1 MQDYFYK
8 LADAIKARLT
18 GDEGFTA
25 SFSGEQSQF
34 VRFNRS
40 AVRQPG
46 TVSQSYLSIELF
58 RGKRHAGATVTV
70 TEDRGEDES
79 RIAEGIDDLRDVLA
93 SAEEDPHFLINTEPQ
108 STERVTP
115 DRLASP
121 QNAVDAILSAGVGED
136 LVGFYAAGPIH
147 AGFANSYGQRNWQT
161 VHAFNFDACFYLRGD
176 PAVKDRAVKMEY
188 GGQAW
193 DGAKFAA
200 KAEAARAQL
209 ASLARPAKT
218 LTPGGYRVYLTPAAM
233 EEVMGMLC
241 WEGFSFAARE
251 TATTPLLRLGNG
263 ESLSP
268 LVSITEN
275 IAEGLAPAFQGEG
288 FLRPEKVALIASGA
302 LGATLASP
310 RSAAEFGA
318 VQNGAEDYEAPLAL
332 DMAAGALA
340 DKDVLAAL
348 GTGVYV
354 GNLWYLNYSDRNAC
368 RMTGMT
374 RFATF
379 WVENGEIVA
388 PLNVMRFDDSAYRF
402 LGSNLVGLTAA
413 RDWRLSTDTYEARS
427 SRSMHLPG
435 ALIDDFRLTL

>member
-1 MQDYFYK
+1 MQDYFYT
-8 LADAIKARLT
+8 LADAIAARLT
-18 GDEGFTA
+18 GGEGFTA
-25 SFSGEQSQF
+25 SFSGERSQF

-46 TVSQSYLSIELF
+46 TVSQSYLSVELF
-58 RGKRHAGATVTV
+58 RGKRHASATVTL
-70 TEDRGEDES
+70 TEDRSEDES
-79 RIAEGIDDLRDVLA
+79 SIGSAIEDLRSVLA
-93 SAEEDPHFLINTEPQ
+93 DTEEDPHFVLNTEPQ
-108 STERVTP
+108 STERLTP
-115 DRLASP
+115 DRLASSRD
-121 QNAVDAILSAGVGED
+121 AVDAILSAGVGED

-147 AGFANSYGQRNWQT
+147 DGFANSYGQRNWHT

-188 GGQAW
+188 GGQIW
-193 DGAKFAA
+193 DSAEFAA
-200 KAEAARAQL
+200 KAAAARAQL
-209 ASLARPAKT
+209 ASLAKPAKT
-218 LTPGGYRVYLTPAAM
+218 LSPGGYRVYLTPAAI

-241 WEGFSFAARE
+241 WEGFSFAARK

-263 ESLSP
+263 ESFSP
-268 LVSITEN
+268 LVSITED
-275 IAEGLAPAFQGEG
+275 IADGLAPAFQSEG
-288 FLRPEKVALIASGA
+288 FLRPGKIALITGGA

-318 VQNGAEDYEAPLAL
+318 VQNGAEYYEAPVAL
-332 DMAAGALA
+332 DMAAGTLP
-340 DKDVLAAL
+340 DKDVLVAL
-348 GTGVYV
+348 GTGVYA

-402 LGSNLVGLTAA
+402 LGANLVGLTAA

-427 SRSMHLPG
+427 TRSMHLPG

>member
-1 MQDYFYK
+1 MQDYFFS
-8 LADAIKARLT
+8 LADIIAARLK
-18 GDEGFTA
+18 GDEGFLA
-25 SFSGEQSQF
+25 GFSGERSQF

-46 TVSQSYLSIELF
+46 TVSQNYLSIELF
-58 RGKRHAGATVTV
+58 RDKRHASASVTV
-70 TEDRGEDES
+70 TEDRSEDTS
-79 RIAEGIDDLRDVLA
+79 RIDAAIASLRDVLA
-93 SAEEDPHFLINTEPQ
+93 DAEEDPHFMVNTDPK
-108 STERVTP
+108 STTRNAP
-115 DRLASP
+115 DQLPAP
-121 QNAVDAILSAGVGED
+121 NDAVDAILTAGAGED

-147 AGFANSYGQRNWQT
+147 AGFANSYGQRNWHT

-193 DGAKFAA
+193 DSAVFNS
-200 KAEAARAQL
+200 KANAARGQL
-209 ASLARPAKT
+209 ASLARPAKV
-218 LTPGGYRVYLTPAAM
+218 LAPSGYRVYLAPAAM

-241 WEGFSFAARE
+241 WDGFSFAARE
-251 TATTPLLRLGNG
+251 TSTTPLLRLGSG
-263 ESLSP
+263 ESLAP
-268 LVSITEN
+268 CVSITEN
-275 IAEGLAPAFQGEG
+275 IVDGLAPAFQGEG
-288 FLRPEKVALIASGA
+288 FLRPDKIELISNGA

-310 RSAAEFGA
+310 RSGAEFGA
-318 VQNGAEDYEAPLAL
+318 PHNGAEDYEAPQAL
-332 DMAAGALA
+332 EMAAGTLA
-340 DKDVLAAL
+340 DKDILSAL

-388 PLNVMRFDDSAYRF
+388 PLGVMRFDDSAYRF
-402 LGSNLVGLTAA
+402 LGKNLIGLTAT

-427 SRSMHLPG
+427 SRSMQLPG